1 MSQTAFCSCDF
12 RVRHNLPLIWHW
24 QNECIQQIE
33 SESGAGIHCWPL
45 SGGHWQ
51 SGCIKT
57 RQQDSVLDLQWT
69 PDRVHRLG
77 SIEIHPLWEKKTA
90 SSFTHVACS
99 SIPPTS
105 AATAYHAQ
113 RAYYQVQVW
122 LFSNGNLN
130 PTDWGWKNVNEKLSP
145 IHTDLSP
152 APADV
157 LRVIRCGC
165 KGDCSSIKCSCK
177 SHGLDCSS
185 ACKECKG
192 TSCLNAGNYTS
203 DSAE

>member
-12 RVRHNLPLIWHW
+12 RVRHNLPPIWLGKMNVFNKLRVNQELGFIADRFLGVTGKADVSKHGNRTVFLIYNGH
-24 QNECIQQIE
+24 QTEC
-33 SESGAGIHCWPL
+33 
-45 SGGHWQ
+45 
-51 SGCIKT
+51 T
-57 RQQDSVLDLQWT
+57 DLDQL
-69 PDRVHRLG
+69 RYIRF
-77 SIEIHPLWEKKTA
+77 EKKKTA

-152 APADV
+152 APADG
-157 LRVIRCGC
+157 LSVIRCGC

>member
-1 MSQTAFCSCDF
+1 MQFQGATQPPAYLALAKWMYSTNWEWIRSWDSLLTAFWGSLAKRMYQNTATGQCSWSTMD
-12 RVRHNLPLIWHW
+12 
-24 QNECIQQIE
+24 
-33 SESGAGIHCWPL
+33 
-45 SGGHWQ
+45 
-51 SGCIKT
+51 T
-57 RQQDSVLDLQWT
+57 RPSAQTWINWDTSAL
-69 PDRVHRLG
+69 R
-77 SIEIHPLWEKKTA
+77 KKTA

-152 APADV
+152 APADG
-157 LRVIRCGC
+157 LSVIRCGC

-185 ACKECKG
+185 SCKECKG